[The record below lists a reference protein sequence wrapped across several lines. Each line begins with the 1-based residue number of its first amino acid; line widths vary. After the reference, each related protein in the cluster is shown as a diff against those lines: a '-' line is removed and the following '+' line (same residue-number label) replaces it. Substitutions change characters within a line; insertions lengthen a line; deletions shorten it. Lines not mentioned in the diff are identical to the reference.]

1 MHVLLFFKYY
11 DNTNSFLTYCGLAHV
26 ELQAKVA
33 ELFELMWAWAG
44 LPMGTPLKVYEEVH
58 FNCIYPLT
66 FDSETTLEKAV
77 ERVEDGD
84 IVVFER
90 ADVMPPPNA
99 EDGPASL
106 VEYYEGL
113 LHRVEVLFVDR
124 NVPDDPGFTLELS
137 LNSKYWQ
144 IAKAVA
150 MRLGADPLKLQ
161 FFRSKSSYRDGPLS
175 STFDGTLRNVLMFY
189 RPCQVKM
196 IYFQHV
202 SGCQSESWRVCFCYK
217 GCLIVSLFRRP
228 I

>member
-33 ELFELMWAWAG
+33 DLFELMWAWAG
-44 LPMGTPLKVYEEVH
+44 LPVGTPLKVYEEVH

-77 ERVEDGD
+77 EKVEDGN
-84 IVVFER
+84 IIVFER
-90 ADVMPPPNA
+90 ADVVLMPPTN
-99 EDGPASL
+99 EDDPVSL

-113 LHRVEVLFVDR
+113 LHRVEVLFADR
-124 NVPDDPGFTLELS
+124 NGPDDLGFTLKLS

-161 FFRSKSSYRDGPLS
+161 FFRSKNSYRSGPLP
-175 STFDGTLRNVLMFY
+175 STFDGTLRNILMYY
-189 RPCQVKM
+189 RPSQVKI

-202 SGCQSESWRVCFCYK
+202 SGCEMELECIF
-217 GCLIVSLFRRP
+217 LF
-228 I
+228 